1 MAAGMTLGC
10 LFWFCY
16 FSIGDKYELSRTK
29 PGSAFV
35 CKTCKS
41 ENKKIEQMYRFPII
55 HRSIPIVLQDS
66 KNKVNQVNSLS
77 CK

>member
-29 PGSAFV
+29 PGSLLCVKLAKV
-35 CKTCKS
+35 KT
-41 ENKKIEQMYRFPII
+41 KK
-55 HRSIPIVLQDS
+55 
-66 KNKVNQVNSLS
+66 
-77 CK
+77 